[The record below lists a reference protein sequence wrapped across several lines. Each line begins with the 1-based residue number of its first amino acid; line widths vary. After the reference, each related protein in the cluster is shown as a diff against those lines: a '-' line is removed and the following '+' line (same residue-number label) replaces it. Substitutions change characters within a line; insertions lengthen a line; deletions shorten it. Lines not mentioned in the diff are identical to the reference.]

1 VDAGRRPGITSQSG
15 TMSAAQPQYI
25 ASYLAPV
32 PPDGIG
38 GSTPRVLFL
47 PSQESLNAFCAL
59 FLMVIKSAI

>member
-1 VDAGRRPGITSQSG
+1 
-15 TMSAAQPQYI
+15 MSAAQPQYI